1 MLKSLRVLLASLM
14 LLGVS
19 VLFLDVTGAAQA
31 WLGWMAKV
39 QLLPAVLAVNVGVV
53 VLMVVL
59 TLVVGRVYCSV
70 VCPMGVMQDVF
81 SWIAGKCWPNKN
93 KRKFGRF
100 SYMNGKIVTVLRL
113 IVLAVFLIA
122 LVLGG
127 GVIVQLLAPYSS
139 FGRIATMI
147 LRPIAVCANNMA
159 ADWAAAHESY
169 AFYSVEVWTR
179 SLPVLITAVIT
190 LAIVGL
196 MAILGGRL
204 YCNSICPV
212 GTILGYLAKRS
223 LFRIQIDNDKCKHCG
238 LCERKCK
245 AMCIDAKH
253 GIIDTTRCVD
263 CFDCLDSCKHNALH
277 YGLAHKSPSDC
288 KIEPNSEK
296 NEDGVSSRRTFLATA
311 ATMTAA
317 AALKA
322 QEKTVDGGY
331 AVIVD
336 KIPFERET
344 RIVPP
349 GAISLKHLQQHC
361 TGCQLCVSACPNNVL
376 RPSSDMH
383 HFMQPELSFEKGHC
397 RPECHACS
405 DVCPAGAIIK
415 LGSTHDESMARKAN
429 TKIGRAVVI
438 LENCIAYSNGTNC
451 GNCSRQCPSQAIA
464 MVPKDP
470 DDRRSIKIPTVNDE
484 RCIGC
489 GACENLCPVRPFSAI
504 HVEGIEVQR
513 EL

>member
-1 MLKSLRVLLASLM
+1 MLKSLRVLAATLM
-14 LLGVS
+14 LIGIS

-53 VLMVVL
+53 VLLVVM
-59 TLVVGRVYCSV
+59 TIAVGRVYCSV
-70 VCPMGVMQDVF
+70 ICPMGVMQDVF
-81 SWIAGKCWPNKN
+81 SWLAGKCWPNKN

-100 SYMNGKIVTVLRL
+100 SYLGGKWITAVRL
-113 IVLAVFLIA
+113 VVLAIFLVA
-122 LVLGG
+122 LLMGG

-139 FGRIATMI
+139 FGRIATMV
-147 LRPIAVCANNMA
+147 LRPAAVWANNLA

-179 SLPVLITAVIT
+179 SLPVLITAVVT
-190 LAIVGL
+190 LVIVGL
-196 MAILGGRL
+196 MAIFGGRL
-204 YCNSICPV
+204 YCNTICPV
-212 GTILGYLAKRS
+212 GTILGYLSKRS
-223 LFRIQIDNDKCKHCG
+223 LIRVQIDNDKCKHCG

-245 AMCIDAKH
+245 AMCIDAKR
-253 GIIDTTRCVD
+253 GTVDATRCVD
-263 CFDCLDSCKHNALH
+263 CFNCLDTCKHDALH
-277 YGLAHKSPSDC
+277 FGLAKKAPAAAP
-288 KIEPNSEK
+288 EPEK
-296 NEDGVSSRRTFLATA
+296 QEGGSTSRRTFLATA
-311 ATMTAA
+311 ATLTAA

-331 AVIVD
+331 AIIEG
-336 KIPFERET
+336 KQPFDRET
-344 RIVPP
+344 RICPP

-376 RPSSDMH
+376 RPSTDMM

-415 LGSTHDESMARKAN
+415 LGNTHEEAMARKAN

-438 LENCIAYSNGTNC
+438 LENCLAYKDKANC
-451 GNCSRQCPSQAIA
+451 GNCSRQCPSQAIS

-470 DDRRSIKIPTVNDE
+470 ANPRSRKIPTVNDE

-513 EL
+513 EI